1 MRTILKVNKSWPV
14 QEIVVTSEKD
24 IITGTKKLGMTANV
38 DSDGRLATG
47 IHSVRGQE
55 YPEGS
60 ITVRT
65 KADDP
70 DPSPTKHSG
79 SGATVSR
86 SKYYGDG
93 K

>member
-14 QEIVVTSEKD
+14 LEIVVTSEKD
-24 IITGTKKLGMTANV
+24 LITGTKKLGMTANV
-38 DSDGRLATG
+38 DSEGRLATG

-79 SGATVSR
+79 SGTAVSR
-86 SKYYGDG
+86 SKYYGN